1 MSQVPLPFDRT
12 LQRLLPV
19 ADAVMIVMLSRPSSG
34 SLRDTRVTLVT
45 ICLAASTALACTL
58 LGAIGA
64 LLAASGASSLWWP
77 AAFVL
82 LAFGAASADLAW
94 YGLHQRGLEVRRG

>member
-1 MSQVPLPFDRT
+1 MSEAPVPFDRT
-12 LQRLLPV
+12 LDRLLPV
-19 ADAVMIVMLSRPSSG
+19 ADAVMTLMLSRPSSG

-45 ICLAASTALACTL
+45 IGLAASTALACTL

-64 LLAASGASSLWWP
+64 LLAAGGASSLWWP

-94 YGLHQRGLEVRRG
+94 YGVHQRRLEAGRD